1 MDVIVPPE
9 YRKHFEQLCHDCPES
24 DFEKVKGVIEKEY
37 GKSLNEVF
45 SEFDE
50 KPVKSASIG

>member
-1 MDVIVPPE
+1 MPPE